1 MRKATSLAPA
11 LVFVMLLNAAGQV
24 PRQPPPQR
32 QTTTELPGVTPR
44 PTPRRTPQQTPP
56 TQSQAVVEDD
66 EDDVVRITSKLVQ
79 VDAVVTDKDGKQ
91 VTDLRPE
98 DFEVTENGKPQEI
111 TNFSYVKIE
120 GARPASPGASPGAA
134 PAAERP
140 RNREAIARSV
150 PPARLRPEQVGRTIA
165 LVIDDLWMSAEG
177 INYARR
183 ALRKYIDE
191 QVQPGDLVAVIR
203 TGSSVGALQQF
214 TNDRRQLHA
223 AVERVRWRAREGGH
237 TAIRPI
243 NTLDMAGAAM
253 SGGSANPVSLP
264 VGPDS
269 ARVGLSEI
277 EEMNRD
283 RYMVGTLGS
292 LSSVVKSLR
301 ELPGRKAVL
310 LFSDGFPLLDARGES
325 TTYLPI
331 IHRLIDYANRSS
343 VVFYTVDARGLQPI
357 GPNASD
363 DTAGKPP
370 GAGTGPGG
378 MGGVGIHPTQIGQ
391 RVLRE
396 RSGSIFETQAG
407 LKLLA
412 EATGGQALINDND
425 LNKGIRRALDDM
437 SGYYLIGYRPDEATF
452 DAETGRRRFN
462 TLTISVRNRPG
473 LKVRSRT
480 GFLPVP
486 ADAPRTRPATRIGQL
501 HAALVSPFSA
511 GGINLRLTSLF
522 ADAPGAGS
530 LMRSLLLIDPRNLT
544 FKQQP
549 DGQYQAVM
557 DILAVT
563 VGEKWEV
570 IDQLNRIETI
580 RVRPEAYERF
590 QREGM
595 VYDLNVP
602 VKKPGAY
609 QLRVAV
615 RDAAS
620 ERVGSASQYVVVPD
634 LSKNRLELSG
644 IVVSGSYP
652 QGGGTP
658 DAEID
663 PGVRRLKRGGVLD
676 YGYVVYNARLD
687 RGTRRPQL
695 TVQAVLLRDGK
706 QIFATTP
713 QPFDPGQQ
721 SDMTRLPVAG
731 RLQLGTDMAPGE
743 YVLQVVVSDTLG
755 GGNPRTA
762 AQYIDFEVVQ

>member
-1 MRKATSLAPA
+1 MRKASSLAPA
-11 LVFVMLLNAAGQV
+11 LIFVMLLNAAGQV

-44 PTPRRTPQQTPP
+44 PRQTPTPP
-56 TQSQAVVEDD
+56 TQLQVVGEDD
-66 EDDVVRITSKLVQ
+66 EDEVVRITSKLVQ

-91 VTDLRPE
+91 ITDLQPE

-120 GARPASPGASPGAA
+120 GTRPAAPGPA
-134 PAAERP
+134 PSTERP
-140 RNREAIARSV
+140 RNREAVARSV

-165 LVIDDLWMSAEG
+165 LVIDDLWMSAESAG
-177 INYARR
+177 DARR

-191 QVQPGDLVAVIR
+191 QVQPGDLVAIIR
-203 TGSSVGALQQF
+203 TSSGVGALQQF
-214 TNDRRQLHA
+214 TNDRRQLYA
-223 AVERVRWRAREGGH
+223 AAERVRWRARVGGQ
-237 TAIRPI
+237 TALPSF
-243 NTLDMAGAAM
+243 NTLDMTANSM
-253 SGGSANPVSLP
+253 SSGSNNPSRLPSL
-264 VGPDS
+264 PDS
-269 ARVGLSEI
+269 ARVGLKEI
-277 EEMNRD
+277 EEMR
-283 RYMVGTLGS
+283 RQGYTVGTLGA
-292 LSSVVKSLR
+292 LSTVVQGMR
-301 ELPGRKAVL
+301 ELPGRKAVI

-325 TTYLPI
+325 VTYI
-331 IHRLIDYANRSS
+331 SFIHRLIDYANRAS
-343 VVFYTVDARGLQPI
+343 VVFYTVDSRGLQPL
-357 GPNASD
+357 GPFASD
-363 DTAGKPP
+363 DTAGRPP
-370 GAGTGPGG
+370 GAGGG
-378 MGGVGIHPTQIGQ
+378 LSGAGGVGIGPTQIGQ
-391 RVLRE
+391 RVLSVR
-396 RSGSIFETQAG
+396 GGQIFEGQAG
-407 LKLLA
+407 LSLLA
-412 EATGGQALINDND
+412 QSTGGQALLNSND
-425 LNKGIRRALDDM
+425 LNRGIRRALDDM
-437 SGYYLIGYRPDEATF
+437 SGYYLIGYRPAEETF
-452 DAETGRRRFN
+452 DPETGRRRFN
-462 TLTISVRNRPG
+462 TLTVSVRNRPG

-480 GFLPVP
+480 GFLPV
-486 ADAPRTRPATRIGQL
+486 ADDAPRARPATRIGQL

-522 ADAPGAGS
+522 ANAPGAGS
-530 LMRSLLLIDPRNLT
+530 FMRSLLLIDPRNLS

-570 IDQLNRIETI
+570 IDQLNRVETI

-615 RDAAS
+615 RDAAT

-634 LSKNRLELSG
+634 LSNNRLELSG

-652 QGGGTP
+652 QGRGTP

-721 SDMTRLPVAG
+721 TDMTRLPVAG

-755 GGNPRTA
+755 GSPRTA
-762 AQYIDFEVVQ
+762 TQYIDFEVVQ